1 MSDESRSQE
10 ARSEETAKAGRPGST
25 AVDQAAGAV
34 QPPASKSGRGQK
46 TPDKQNRI
54 LLAILRS
61 MSAGVV
67 VAHKSGK
74 FLLFNPEAERI
85 FGIGAID
92 APASEWAQRYGF
104 YLPDRTAPFP
114 AEQLPLVRAL
124 RGDEIEE
131 TEMFVRN
138 AQRPEGVWVR
148 VKAGPLRDGTGS
160 VRGGLAVIRDV
171 TKQKE
176 AERRLAAQ
184 YAVTRVLA
192 EATSLREAAPK
203 ILQALCES
211 VDWHAGTLW
220 FVDRRA
226 NVLRCVDV
234 WLQDKS
240 KTAAFAAATRSMTC
254 APGVG
259 LPGRVWAE
267 RASAWVVDLVHEVN
281 FPRGQIASQCNLQAA
296 FAFPILAGQEVT
308 GVIESFSQEVRKPD
322 RDLLSMIDALG
333 SQIGQFIKRRRTE
346 EELRVSRE
354 RFEVA
359 MQGSRDGVWDWDLRT
374 NQVYFNPRWK
384 SMLGCE
390 DHEINNRFE
399 EWEKRIHPDDR
410 ERSLAVVRAYLD
422 GLAPVYELEHRLQ
435 HKDGSYRWILAR
447 GVALRDADGKPY
459 RMAGSHTDI
468 TERKQAEQALR
479 DSEALYHS
487 LVETLPLNVFR
498 KDLHGRFT
506 FGNQLFCQSLGKPPE
521 EFIGKTDFDFYP
533 AELAEKYRQDDRRV
547 IKEKVILNEVEE
559 HHKPNG
565 EKIYVQVLKTPVYD
579 SREQVIGTQAIF
591 WDVSDRRRAMEEM
604 RKAKE
609 AAESANRA
617 KSAFLA
623 NMSHEIRTPMN
634 AIIGMTELVLET
646 DLTGEQREYLEL
658 VKKSADSLLA
668 VINDILDFS
677 KVEAG
682 RLELDSIAFS
692 LRDHLGDMLNTL
704 APRAYQKGLELACH
718 VAPHVPDHL
727 RGDPVRLGQVLVNL
741 VGNALKFTKQGE
753 VVVDVGLVDGGVAN
767 GEGSS
772 WSVRESMHRT
782 AHLHF
787 TVRDTGIG
795 VPEDKREIIFDP
807 FTQADGST
815 TRQYGGTGLGLA
827 IARRLVEMMGGRIW
841 VESEAGKGSAFHFT
855 AQLEVQDTP
864 ATRPIPIEA
873 ASIQGMSVLVVD
885 DNATNRRILEE
896 ILSHWQMKPA
906 LADNASQA
914 LELLLQAARSGEPI
928 PLALLDVQ
936 MPGTD
941 GYMLAE
947 RIRQQPE
954 IAGTTLLVLTSSAQ
968 SGENARRQELG
979 INSYLSKPIKQAD
992 LWKAIMQALG
1002 MPLASEARV
1011 EPSGEQPQPQARQL
1025 RVLLAEDNL
1034 VNQKLAVRLLE
1045 RRGHQVTVANNG
1057 REALDLLKQQAFDVV
1072 LMDVQMPEMDG
1083 YAATMQIRQ
1092 EEQRTGAHIPILAMT
1107 AYAMKGDRERC
1118 LAVGMDGYIS
1128 KPVRAK
1134 ELFESIEGI
1143 QPTTKHAGAQPPEH
1157 SRAEGIF
1164 DEAEALRR
1172 LGEDRPLLREL
1183 VEVFL
1188 DECPRL
1194 LDTIRNAIAKKDA
1207 VRLRIAA
1214 HGLKGAIDNFV
1225 APAAY
1230 EAALRLEMI
1239 GRDGNLAEAEQACS
1253 RLEKEIDR
1261 LVPALGEL
1269 YQRAQI
1275 G

>member
-1 MSDESRSQE
+1 MSDESRKQE
-10 ARSEETAKAGRPGST
+10 SRPEGTTDAGRRST
-25 AVDQAAGAV
+25 RADPAAGDTR
-34 QPPASKSGRGQK
+34 PRASRGGRNQELL
-46 TPDKQNRI
+46 DKQNRV

-61 MSAGVV
+61 MSAGLV
-67 VAHKSGK
+67 VAHETGK
-74 FLLFNPEAERI
+74 ILLFNPEAERI
-85 FGIGAID
+85 FGMGAIE
-92 APASEWAQRYGF
+92 APPAEWAERYGC
-104 YLPDRTAPFP
+104 YLPDRMTPFP
-114 AEQLPLVRAL
+114 PEQLPLVRAL
-124 RGDEIEE
+124 RGEEIDEA
-131 TEMFVRN
+131 EMFVRN
-138 AQRPEGVWVR
+138 AQKPEGVWVR
-148 VKAGPLRDGTGS
+148 VKAGPLRDETGS
-160 VRGGLAVIRDV
+160 VRGGLSVIRDV

-203 ILQALCES
+203 LLQALCES
-211 VDWHAGTLW
+211 VDWQAGALW

-234 WLQDKS
+234 WLPAAS
-240 KTAAFAAATRSMTC
+240 KAAEFAAATRCMTC
-254 APGVG
+254 APAIG
-259 LPGRVWAE
+259 LPGRVWAN
-267 RASAWVVDLVHEVN
+267 RASAWVADVTNDSN
-281 FPRGQIASQCNLQAA
+281 FPRGETASRCNLHAA
-296 FAFPILAGQEVT
+296 FAFPILSGSEVT
-308 GVIESFSQEVRKPD
+308 GVIEAFSQEIRKPD
-322 RDLLSMIDALG
+322 RDLLSMIEALG

-374 NQVYFNPRWK
+374 NQVYYNLRWK
-384 SMLGCE
+384 SMLGYQ
-390 DHEINNRFE
+390 DHEIGNRFE
-399 EWEKRIHPDDR
+399 EWEQRLHPDDR
-410 ERSLAVVRAYLD
+410 ERALAAVRAYLD
-422 GLAPVYELEHRLQ
+422 GLAPVYELEHRLR

-459 RMAGSHTDI
+459 RMAGSQTDI
-468 TERKQAEQALR
+468 TERKQGEQALR

-498 KDLHGRFT
+498 KDLQGRFT

-547 IKEKVILNEVEE
+547 AEEKVILNEVEE
-559 HHKPNG
+559 HHKPSG

-646 DLTGEQREYLEL
+646 DLNAEQREYLDL

-682 RLELDSIAFS
+682 RLELDTIAFS

-704 APRAYQKGLELACH
+704 APRANQKGLELACH
-718 VAPHVPDHL
+718 VAPQVPDHL
-727 RGDPVRLGQVLVNL
+727 LGDPVRLSQILVNL
-741 VGNALKFTKQGE
+741 VGNALKFTQHGE
-753 VVVDVGLVDGGVAN
+753 VVVEVELVSGGVMR
-767 GEGSS
+767 GEGS
-772 WSVRESMHRT
+772 EATPATTHHAPLT
-782 AHLHF
+782 THLHF

-795 VPEDKREIIFDP
+795 VPEDKREVIFDP
-807 FTQADGST
+807 FTQADSST

-827 IARRLVEMMGGRIW
+827 IVRRLVEMMGGRIW

-855 AQLEVQDTP
+855 AQLGVQETP
-864 ATRPIPIEA
+864 AARSAPVEA
-873 ASIQGMSVLVVD
+873 ASIQGMPVLVVD

-896 ILSHWQMKPA
+896 ILEHWQMKPTSA
-906 LADNASQA
+906 ESGPQA
-914 LELLLQAARSGEPI
+914 LEILLQAARSGEPI

-936 MPGTD
+936 MPGMD

-954 IAGTTLLVLTSSAQ
+954 ITGTTLLVLTSSAQ
-968 SGENARRQELG
+968 SGESARRQELK
-979 INSYLSKPIKQAD
+979 INGLLNKPIKQAD
-992 LWKAIMQALG
+992 LWKAIMSALG
-1002 MPLASEARV
+1002 MPLSAEARA
-1011 EPSGEQPQPQARQL
+1011 EPPPEQTAPRTRPL

-1045 RRGHQVTVANNG
+1045 RRGHQVVVANNG
-1057 REALDLLKQQAFDVV
+1057 REAIDLLKRQPFDVI

-1083 YAATMQIRQ
+1083 YEATTLIRR

-1118 LAVGMDGYIS
+1118 LAVGMDGYVS

-1143 QPTTKHAGAQPPEH
+1143 QATPGQASSLPPGH
-1157 SRAEGIF
+1157 YRAEGIL
-1164 DEAEALRR
+1164 DEAEALHR
-1172 LGEDRPLLREL
+1172 LGEDRQLLREL
-1183 VEVFL
+1183 AEVFL
-1188 DECPRL
+1188 GECPSL
-1194 LDTIRNAIAKKDA
+1194 LDTIRNAIANGDA

-1214 HGLKGAIDNFV
+1214 HSLKGAIDNFV
-1225 APAAY
+1225 AQAAY
-1230 EAALRLEMI
+1230 QSALRLEMI
-1239 GRDGNLAEAEQACS
+1239 GRDGNLAEAEQACTK
-1253 RLEKEIDR
+1253 LLTEIDR
-1261 LVPALGEL
+1261 LLPALADLARRE
-1269 YQRAQI
+1269 R
-1275 G
+1275 